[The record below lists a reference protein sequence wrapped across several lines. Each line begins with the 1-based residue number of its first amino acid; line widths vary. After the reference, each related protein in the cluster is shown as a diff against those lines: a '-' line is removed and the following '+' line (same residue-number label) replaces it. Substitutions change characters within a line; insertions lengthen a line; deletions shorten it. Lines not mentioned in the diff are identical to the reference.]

1 MSKKGLLLL
10 FIGLYLVSLAGCFF
24 CARHYV
30 REKDAKLYSEAIS
43 SLRSYFRGRDRI
55 VVAEYSGEKVQS
67 EQVPLRK
74 LNDDVKKQ
82 FGPLVDESAQLSKK
96 EYLWKEAY
104 DDIYKRFEIVPRYQ
118 RDYTYTGFLFRVFE
132 NRYDYVAEYTLYP
145 KYVGFKKQSSS
156 WEYQW
161 MPSVQE
167 DVNDAY
173 SFFTTNEKSNYYGD
187 FWKDKISKYDIAR
200 AVENEYYELWGYQ
213 VHSDMV
219 DFTIQDAALLGK
231 GDEFMGRSHQRGYYN
246 PLEFDTMNELGY
258 HTWFSNGYCR
268 VYLEA
273 NPIDALTVRY
283 RFATWTGKHPM
294 LRDMERICLWGL
306 IVLTVLFGAIITLV
320 AVKKK

>member
-1 MSKKGLLLL
+1 MLA
-10 FIGLYLVSLAGCFF
+10 GLYLACLAGCFF
-24 CARHYV
+24 YARHYV
-30 REKDAKLYSEAIS
+30 REKDARLYNEAIS
-43 SLRSYFRGRDRI
+43 SLKSYFRGRDRI
-55 VVAEYSGEKVQS
+55 VVVEYSGEKVQS

-74 LNDDVKKQ
+74 LSDDVKKQ

-104 DDIYKRFEIVPRYQ
+104 DDIYKRYEIVPRYQ

-167 DVNDAY
+167 NVNDAY

-187 FWKDKISKYDIAR
+187 FWKEKISKYEIAR

-213 VHSDMV
+213 LHSDMV
-219 DFTIQDAALLGK
+219 DFTIQEVARLGD
-231 GDEFMGRSHQRGYYN
+231 GDDFMGRSHQRGYYN
-246 PLEFDTMNELGY
+246 LYDFDTMNELGY

-273 NPIDALTVRY
+273 NPIDALTIRY
-283 RFATWTGKHPM
+283 RFATILGKHPM

-306 IVLTVLFGAIITLV
+306 IILTVLFGAIITLV
-320 AVKKK
+320 AVRKQ